1 VVASSHDDDDD
12 RLFFR
17 LNAFV
22 YGCELYFALKYS
34 VYIDLRGRSLIV
46 KEKERRTMRKIL
58 LTARRWDLIF
68 DVLRSL
74 RRSRERPVSKT
85 IEKKENGSMGRK
97 KKKKNNTHTR
107 NFYLLIIET
116 HRSYTTT

>member
-1 VVASSHDDDDD
+1 MVSSSHDDDDDDD

-22 YGCELYFALKYS
+22 CGCELYLALKYS

-68 DVLRSL
+68 DVLL
-74 RRSRERPVSKT
+74 WNEPKT
-85 IEKKENGSMGRK
+85 ITKQNTREK
-97 KKKKNNTHTR
+97 KKKRTTHKHTG
-107 NFYLLIIET
+107 NFYLLIIIENT
-116 HRSYTTT
+116 EVIRRREVK

>member
-1 VVASSHDDDDD
+1 
-12 RLFFR
+12 
-17 LNAFV
+17 
-22 YGCELYFALKYS
+22 

-74 RRSRERPVSKT
+74 RRSRERPVRAKT
-85 IEKKENGSMGRK
+85 IEKKENGRK

>member
-12 RLFFR
+12 DRLFFL

-22 YGCELYFALKYS
+22 CGCELYLALKYS

-68 DVLRSL
+68 DVLRYD
-74 RRSRERPVSKT
+74 RERPKKKNNR
-85 IEKKENGSMGRK
+85 KKENGRK

>member
-1 VVASSHDDDDD
+1 MVASSHDDDDD
-12 RLFFR
+12 RLFFL

-22 YGCELYFALKYS
+22 CGCELYLALKYS

-68 DVLRSL
+68 DVLRVATI
-74 RRSRERPVSKT
+74 ERPSKT
-85 IEKKENGSMGRK
+85 IEKKENGRK

>member
-12 RLFFR
+12 RLFFL

-22 YGCELYFALKYS
+22 CGCELYLALKYS

-74 RRSRERPVSKT
+74 RRSRKT
-85 IEKKENGSMGRK
+85 IKNNRKKRKREKEEKKEQH
-97 KKKKNNTHTR
+97 THTK
-107 NFYLLIIET
+107 FLSPHY
-116 HRSYTTT
+116 

>member
-1 VVASSHDDDDD
+1 MMMMMMMMIDYS
-12 RLFFR
+12 FFL

-22 YGCELYFALKYS
+22 CGCELYLALKYS

-85 IEKKENGSMGRK
+85 IEKKENGRK
-97 KKKKNNTHTR
+97 KKKKNNKHTR

>member
-12 RLFFR
+12 DRLFFL

-22 YGCELYFALKYS
+22 CGCELYLALKYS

-68 DVLRSL
+68 DVLRS
-74 RRSRERPVSKT
+74 T
-85 IEKKENGSMGRK
+85 IAKDHKKKQSK
-97 KKKKNNTHTR
+97 KKKTGERRKKRTTHTHEI
-107 NFYLLIIET
+107 FISSLLKHTEVIRRREVK
-116 HRSYTTT
+116 

>member
-1 VVASSHDDDDD
+1 MVASSHDDDDD
-12 RLFFR
+12 RLFFL

-22 YGCELYFALKYS
+22 CGCELYLALKYS

-68 DVLRSL
+68 DILRSL
-74 RRSRERPVSKT
+74 RRSKDHQKQS
-85 IEKKENGSMGRK
+85 K
-97 KKKKNNTHTR
+97 KKKTGERRKKRTTHTHEI
-107 NFYLLIIET
+107 FISSLSV
-116 HRSYTTT
+116 SYTHLRAHET

>member
-1 VVASSHDDDDD
+1 MVASSHDDDDD
-12 RLFFR
+12 RLFFL

-22 YGCELYFALKYS
+22 CGCELYLALKYS

-68 DVLRSL
+68 DVLRCDDDRAKDQYEQKQSKK
-74 RRSRERPVSKT
+74 RKRE
-85 IEKKENGSMGRK
+85 KEE
-97 KKKKNNTHTR
+97 KKNNTHTR

>member
-1 VVASSHDDDDD
+1 MVASSHDDDDD

-22 YGCELYFALKYS
+22 CGCELYLALKYS

-68 DVLRSL
+68 DVLL
-74 RRSRERPVSKT
+74 WNEPKNNHKTEYERKE
-85 IEKKENGSMGRK
+85 EKKEQHT
-97 KKKKNNTHTR
+97 NTLEISISS
-107 NFYLLIIET
+107 LLLKT
-116 HRSYTTT
+116 QKLYDDVK

>member
-1 VVASSHDDDDD
+1 
-12 RLFFR
+12 
-17 LNAFV
+17 
-22 YGCELYFALKYS
+22 
-34 VYIDLRGRSLIV
+34 
-46 KEKERRTMRKIL
+46 MRKIL

-68 DVLRSL
+68 DVLRCDD
-74 RRSRERPVSKT
+74 RERPVSKT
-85 IEKKENGSMGRK
+85 IEKKENGRK

>member
-1 VVASSHDDDDD
+1 VVSSSHDDDDDDD

-22 YGCELYFALKYS
+22 CGCELYLALKYS

-68 DVLRSL
+68 DVLL
-74 RRSRERPVSKT
+74 WNEPKT
-85 IEKKENGSMGRK
+85 ITKQNTREK
-97 KKKKNNTHTR
+97 KKKKNNTQ
-107 NFYLLIIET
+107 T
-116 HRSYTTT
+116 HWKFLSPHYY